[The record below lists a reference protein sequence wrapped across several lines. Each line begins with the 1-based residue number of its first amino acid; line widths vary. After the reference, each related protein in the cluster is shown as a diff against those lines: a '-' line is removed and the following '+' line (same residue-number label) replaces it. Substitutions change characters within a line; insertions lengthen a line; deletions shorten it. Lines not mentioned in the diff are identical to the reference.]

1 MTCSTKMIRS
11 FETQLQD
18 TGLMPEDPLKAR
30 AVSEWVAR
38 LWSIRLF
45 ECLGHCVEWILS
57 RCSFYFGVS
66 AFHSFEIHQ
75 RR

>member
-1 MTCSTKMIRS
+1 MTDSTKMIQS

-18 TGLMPEDPLKAR
+18 TGLMPEDPLQAR

-38 LWSIRLF
+38 LWNTRLF
-45 ECLGHCVEWILS
+45 ECHGHCVEWILS
-57 RCSFYFGVS
+57 RHSFSTGISV
-66 AFHSFEIHQ
+66 FHSFEIHQ